1 MKQSDIKSVHHVD
14 GKKIIVLKE
23 REQKYK
29 PSKKKMKAKSYF
41 NKLKNSK

>member
-1 MKQSDIKSVHHVD
+1 MNKLEVKSVHFVD

-23 REQKYK
+23 KEIKFK
-29 PSKKKMKAKSYF
+29 PKKKVTAKSYF